1 MKAKNDRGLFTIMK
15 TKFPDIFPVF
25 YIPWSIL
32 YLELVMKAKA
42 SPENAAFWL
51 PFFLFSLAFGV
62 LLSAAI
68 FVISDEKI
76 RKITT
81 SVILFVFSLYF
92 TVEIF
97 VESAYQVFMT
107 VESISQGTGGVLTDF
122 FDTFLKAIKNGFWT
136 ILLLFFPFF
145 LFLVLCLVKK
155 LNFHFGQDIAFRWNY
170 YVPAA
175 VASVL
180 IFSLSSGIC
189 HSNDTFLDVYQRA
202 YNFDN
207 ATRSFGLLTASRLD
221 IQYSLFGNP
230 SAGDFVIDEPVV
242 DPEIVIPSTEEPNEP
257 SAEEPEPPK
266 EYGYNILDID
276 FDALIADTKDSTLQ
290 NVHRYVAS
298 LPGTKQNEY
307 TGLFKG
313 KNLILIAAESFS
325 KEVIDENLTPTL
337 YRLYKNGITLT
348 DFYQPTWGGSTSTG
362 EYAILTGFVPTAGV
376 SSIRK
381 VADYDLRF
389 TIGNELRKEGYFSA
403 AYHNGTYTYYSR
415 DLTHTKLGYDTFL
428 AFGNGLEK
436 REIDGTLWPPSD
448 LELFQCTMSDY
459 MEHQPFSVYY
469 MTVSGHGY
477 YTNFAQAMSQKNKE
491 EVKDLPY
498 SAMVRSYLSANL
510 ELEHALT
517 YLIDE
522 LEKAGIADDTVI
534 CLCPDHYPYALEKGE
549 SWGNNEDYLG
559 ELYGYHVTNNA
570 QRDHSVWLLWSGCL
584 ENEHADLSITIN
596 EPTYSLDILPTL
608 CNLFGVEYDSRL
620 LVGRDIFS
628 DTDALVVW
636 PEYNWKTTAGYYN
649 YTKKEFIPTDPSINV
664 SKAYIDSINAMVKNK
679 ITYSKAFLN
688 YDYFHILFGDS
699 Q

>member
-1 MKAKNDRGLFTIMK
+1 MKS
-15 TKFPDIFPVF
+15 KFPDIFSVF

-42 SPENAAFWL
+42 APESAAFWL
-51 PFFLFSLAFGV
+51 PLFLFSLSFGL

-68 FVISDEKI
+68 FLIPKEKI
-76 RKITT
+76 RKI
-81 SVILFVFSLYF
+81 VAAVVLFVLSLYF
-92 TVEIF
+92 TVETF

-107 VESISQGTGGVLTDF
+107 IESISQGTGGVLTDF
-122 FDTFLKAIKNGFWT
+122 LDSFLKAIQNGFVT
-136 ILLLFFPFF
+136 IFLLFLPFF
-145 LFLVLCLVKK
+145 LFLVPCLVKK
-155 LNFHFGQDIAFRWNY
+155 IDFDFGQELAFQWKF
-170 YVPAA
+170 YVSAA
-175 VASVL
+175 VASVIL
-180 IFSLSSGIC
+180 FTISSGIV
-189 HSNDTFLDVYQRA
+189 HTNDTFLDVYQRA

-207 ATRSFGLLTASRLD
+207 ATRSFGLLTSSRLD
-221 IQYSLFGNP
+221 GQYSLFGNP
-230 SAGDFVIDEPVV
+230 SAGEFVIDEPT
-242 DPEIVIPSTEEPNEP
+242 DPGIIIVPTEEPEDPP
-257 SAEEPEPPK
+257 SETSEEEPEAPK

-276 FDALIADTKDSTLQ
+276 FDTLIANTGDSTLQ
-290 NVHRYVAS
+290 NVHRYIAS

-337 YRLYKNGITLT
+337 YRLYKNGITFT

-362 EYAILTGFVPTAGV
+362 EYAILSGFVPTSGV

-389 TIGNELRKEGYFSA
+389 TIGNELREEGYFSA

-415 DLTHTKLGYDTFL
+415 DLTHTKFGYDTFL

-436 REIDGTLWPPSD
+436 RKIDGTLWPPSD

-477 YTNFAQAMSQKNKE
+477 YTNFAQAMSWKNRE

-517 YLIDE
+517 YMIDE

-534 CLCPDHYPYALEKGE
+534 CICPDHYPYALEKGE
-549 SWGNNEDYLG
+549 SWGNDTDYLG

-570 QRDHSVWLLWSGCL
+570 QRDHNAWLLWSGCL
-584 ENEHADLSITIN
+584 ENEHADLSVTIDD
-596 EPTYSLDILPTL
+596 PTYSLDILPTL
-608 CNLFGVEYDSRL
+608 CNLFGVDYDSRL
-620 LVGRDIFS
+620 LVGRDVFS
-628 DTDALVVW
+628 DADALVIW
-636 PEYNWKTTAGYYN
+636 PEYNWKTSAGYYN
-649 YTKKEFIPTDPSINV
+649 YTRKEFIPTDPSLEV
-664 SKAYIDSINAMVKNK
+664 SKTYIDSINTVVKNK

-699 Q
+699 